1 MGHLSS
7 QQTGSAQQGD
17 PIGPML
23 FAPVLQKLMATID
36 ADVKCLHLS
45 LQARCLNGDV
55 LAGNRST
62 DLRALHLIEE
72 LGPHLGLFINLS
84 KCEVF
89 SPQGNNLFPPA
100 VKSFISPNLSI
111 LEVPI
116 GDYLHCSHFIA
127 EKSANV
133 KVLLSALV
141 EVAAVDLHVA
151 VSLF

>member
-23 FAPVLQKLMATID
+23 FAPVLQKLVATID
-36 ADVKCLHLS
+36 ADEECLHLS
-45 LQARCLNGDV
+45 LQTWCLNSGL

-72 LGPHLGLFINLS
+72 LEPHMGLFINFS

-89 SPQGNNLFPPA
+89 SPQGNSSFPPA
-100 VKSFISPNLSI
+100 VKSFILSI

-151 VSLF
+151 VSLL